1 VRTKQVTEPISDIYK
16 YDVQIRQIFQRIEE
30 ELSANTVDLIH
41 KYDREMINTSKAKGT
56 RRKHLQTL
64 YILSKMLK
72 KEWNDVTK
80 DDIDILVSEIMQK
93 FADQNGQESNY
104 SYDHKKVLK
113 IFFRWFK
120 FGSREFKDVGDPEE
134 TKRVRLGKIRDKIV
148 REDLITEDD
157 RIKLLKACGGNLR
170 DRALIDVHS
179 EAGIRPGELL
189 TLKIKHARFDNYGAI
204 IHVDGKTGARPVRLV
219 RSTPNL
225 SAWLDAH
232 PFKENSDAPLW
243 ITFEKRNYGKSLS
256 SPSARQILKRVCT
269 RAHLTKRVYLNLF
282 RHSEATNS
290 AKFLTEAQLKKRHG
304 WSSISRMPARYVH
317 LVDADVD
324 EAVLNHHGIIPK
336 KVQNFDLPKIC
347 HICHMANS
355 PESEL
360 CNKCGKPLDLKKAI
374 EIEEK
379 ASEQNFASNKLAAKI
394 LVQMLTTGQIPKVSQ
409 EELKVMITN
418 LNL

>member
-1 VRTKQVTEPISDIYK
+1 MRTKQVTEPISDIYK
-16 YDVQIRQIFQRIEE
+16 YDVQIQQIFHRIEE
-30 ELSANTVDLIH
+30 ELSANTIDLIR
-41 KYDREMINTSKAKGT
+41 KYDREMVNTSKAKGT

-80 DDIDILVSEIMQK
+80 DDINILVSEIMQK

-113 IFFRWFK
+113 IFFRWFN
-120 FGSREFKDVGDPEE
+120 FGSREFNDVGDPEE
-134 TKRVRLGKIRDKIV
+134 TKRVRLGKVRDKIV

-189 TLKIKHARFDNYGAI
+189 TLKIKHVKFDSYGAI

-225 SAWLDAH
+225 SSWLDAH
-232 PFKENSDAPLW
+232 PFRENPDSPLW
-243 ITFEKRNYGKSLS
+243 ITIEKRNYGKSLS
-256 SPSARQILKRVCT
+256 SPSARQILKRVCA

-324 EAVLNHHGIIPK
+324 EAILNHHGITPRK
-336 KVQNFDLPKIC
+336 ENNFDLPKIC
-347 HICHMANS
+347 HICHMPNS

-360 CNKCGKPLDLKKAI
+360 CNKCGKPLDMKKATELDIQEDEKELLKKILAKVVCKQ
-374 EIEEK
+374 EISNDEMK
-379 ASEQNFASNKLAAKI
+379 FLTRQNL
-394 LVQMLTTGQIPKVSQ
+394 
-409 EELKVMITN
+409 
-418 LNL
+418 

>member
-16 YDVQIRQIFQRIEE
+16 YDVQIQQIFHRIEE
-30 ELSANTVDLIH
+30 ELSANTIDLIR
-41 KYDREMINTSKAKGT
+41 KYDREMVNTSKAKGT

-80 DDIDILVSEIMQK
+80 DDINILVSEIMQK

-120 FGSREFKDVGDPEE
+120 FGSREFNDVGDPEE
-134 TKRVRLGKIRDKIV
+134 TKRVRLGKVRDKIV

-189 TLKIKHARFDNYGAI
+189 TLKIKHVKFDSYGAI

-225 SAWLDAH
+225 SSWLDAH
-232 PFKENSDAPLW
+232 PFRENPDSPLW
-243 ITFEKRNYGKSLS
+243 ITIEKRNYGKSLS
-256 SPSARQILKRVCT
+256 SPSARQILKRVCA

-324 EAVLNHHGIIPK
+324 EAILNHHGITPRK
-336 KVQNFDLPKIC
+336 ENNFDLPKIC
-347 HICHMANS
+347 HICHMPNS

-360 CNKCGKPLDLKKAI
+360 CNKCGKPLDMKKATELDIQEDEKELLKKILAKVVCKQ
-374 EIEEK
+374 EISNDEMK
-379 ASEQNFASNKLAAKI
+379 FLTRQNL
-394 LVQMLTTGQIPKVSQ
+394 
-409 EELKVMITN
+409 
-418 LNL
+418 

>member
-1 VRTKQVTEPISDIYK
+1 MRTKQVTEPISDIYK
-16 YDVQIRQIFQRIEE
+16 YDVQIQQIFHRIEE
-30 ELSANTVDLIH
+30 ELSANTIDLIR
-41 KYDREMINTSKAKGT
+41 KYDREMVNTSKAKGT

-80 DDIDILVSEIMQK
+80 DDINILVSEIMQK

-120 FGSREFKDVGDPEE
+120 FGSREFNDVGDPEE
-134 TKRVRLGKIRDKIV
+134 TKRVRLGKVRDKIV

-189 TLKIKHARFDNYGAI
+189 TLKIKHVKFDSYGAI

-225 SAWLDAH
+225 SSWLDAH
-232 PFKENSDAPLW
+232 PFRENPDSPLW
-243 ITFEKRNYGKSLS
+243 ITIEKRNYGKSLS
-256 SPSARQILKRVCT
+256 SPSARQILKRVCA

-324 EAVLNHHGIIPK
+324 EAILNHHGITPRK
-336 KVQNFDLPKIC
+336 ENNFDLPKIC
-347 HICHMANS
+347 HICHMPNS

-360 CNKCGKPLDLKKAI
+360 CNKCGKPLDMKKATELDIQEDEKELLKKILAKVVCKQ
-374 EIEEK
+374 EISNDEMK
-379 ASEQNFASNKLAAKI
+379 FLTRQNL
-394 LVQMLTTGQIPKVSQ
+394 
-409 EELKVMITN
+409 
-418 LNL
+418 